1 MYNELMIA
9 QLNKEKLEKEIL
21 CEMVGQSLFDAD
33 LAQTSYLAESMRKAY
48 KVSDLTVMIWENQY
62 H

>member
-48 KVSDLTVMIWENQY
+48 KVSDLTVMI
-62 H
+62 